1 LTDPRERRLRAVT
14 DAVRKLLAE
23 ALELDKAD
31 RAQLAAKL
39 IASLGGP
46 VDSSDEAAWA
56 AGIGRRVAEIES
68 AEAELVDTS
77 EARPPVKRVSF
88 RR

>member
-1 LTDPRERRLRAVT
+1 MT